1 MRQFL
6 LFLLIIVCMLG
17 GAAIAAAQD
26 TGGCA
31 VDDTTIVEQVDL
43 VCEGVG
49 ANEICYGNFEVD
61 AVPYPNVT
69 DFTFEEPG
77 ARASLSSIQSLF
89 LTGVNPENSAWG
101 VAQVRMLVNQ
111 GNGTQDVTMLLFG
124 DVNVTNE
131 REPIEGVE
139 AVVISDTA
147 QIFPVAPSQGFPA
160 MRSLEVGTTVIAI
173 ARLSNSLWVRIQI
186 PDTGEVGWVFKNAL
200 DIEAEPLAAL
210 LVEDGNE
217 PHYGPMQ
224 AFTYDSGTSPNCGD
238 TVADGLLIQT
248 PQGVARVSFLIN
260 EVAIELTSS
269 ADGAS
274 AFVQANPDGGTMN
287 INVLGGTAYV
297 NANGSTQQVDAGT
310 QTSIPITVDLQPNG
324 APSSPQPFNAGEIQS
339 IPVLS
344 MVRDPL
350 AEFQP
355 ESNPLPSRSEAVQD
369 ATNTNLVINSSNS
382 NPAGG
387 GNGNGGGQTTSQG
400 DGSQTNSG
408 GNGDGGINL
417 GGGSNDNTG
426 ATPNNPS
433 FGTGSQQS
441 SNPEDNEA
449 TDEEAEPIPLLNII
463 ALVVLVFGGLGFVGW
478 LIWYSRRSH

>member
-1 MRQFL
+1 
-6 LFLLIIVCMLG
+6 
-17 GAAIAAAQD
+17 
-26 TGGCA
+26 
-31 VDDTTIVEQVDL
+31 
-43 VCEGVG
+43 
-49 ANEICYGNFEVD
+49 
-61 AVPYPNVT
+61 
-69 DFTFEEPG
+69 
-77 ARASLSSIQSLF
+77 
-89 LTGVNPENSAWG
+89 
-101 VAQVRMLVNQ
+101 
-111 GNGTQDVTMLLFG
+111 
-124 DVNVTNE
+124 
-131 REPIEGVE
+131 
-139 AVVISDTA
+139 
-147 QIFPVAPSQGFPA
+147 
-160 MRSLEVGTTVIAI
+160 
-173 ARLSNSLWVRIQI
+173 
-186 PDTGEVGWVFKNAL
+186 
-200 DIEAEPLAAL
+200 
-210 LVEDGNE
+210 
-217 PHYGPMQ
+217 MQ

-324 APSSPQPFNAGEIQS
+324 SPSSPQPFNTDAVLS

-344 MVRDPL
+344 MVHDPL
-350 AEFQP
+350 AGFQP

-369 ATNTNLVINSSNS
+369 ATNTNLVINSTNS

-387 GNGNGGGQTTSQG
+387 GTGNGSGQTTTQG

-408 GNGDGGINL
+408 GNGDGGFNL
-417 GGGSNDNTG
+417 GGNNDNTEP
-426 ATPNNPS
+426 TPNNPS

-478 LIWYSRRSH
+478 LIWFSRRSH